1 MVEGDRLL
9 ELPAAAVYLAEAE
22 WRAGNEEAADRA
34 ADTALRAAQRQG
46 SDHILMQA
54 LADVPA
60 VVSRRIDS
68 EPSADSSWHRLG
80 RSLIAQGVRLTANPG
95 VAVRFRDFGER
106 SIEVD
111 GEPRQ
116 PKISK
121 GYELL
126 AYLLTYGESTRE
138 DLLGALFKGRAD
150 DSARAYL
157 RQAINALRDCLP
169 DGALIT
175 PPGGPVRLA
184 DDVLVVSDSDNL
196 ESRLMEAA
204 RLRGE
209 DRIAATLSALALT
222 EQGEYLGGATSAWV
236 DDRRAALTERV
247 VAARLDAA
255 ELALSAGNFELAQ
268 QLGREVLA
276 ADPYREAAWR
286 LMMRVAGLHG
296 DPDGVIREYKAC
308 EHALADVGTTPAGAT
323 RKLLDQLR
331 L

>member
-1 MVEGDRLL
+1 
-9 ELPAAAVYLAEAE
+9 
-22 WRAGNEEAADRA
+22 
-34 ADTALRAAQRQG
+34 
-46 SDHILMQA
+46 MQA
-54 LADVPA
+54 LADLPA

-95 VAVRFRDFGER
+95 VAVRFRDLGER
-106 SIEVD
+106 SIAVD

-126 AYLLTYGESTRE
+126 AYLLTHGESSRE
-138 DLLGALFKGRAD
+138 DLLGALFGGRAD
-150 DSARAYL
+150 ESARAYL

-169 DGALIT
+169 DDALIT
-175 PPGGPVRLA
+175 PPGGPVALA
-184 DDVLVVSDSDNL
+184 EDVLVVSDSDTL
-196 ESRLMEAA
+196 ESRLVEAA

-209 DRIAATLSALALT
+209 DRIAATLDALTLT
-222 EQGEYLGGATSAWV
+222 EQGEYLEGARSAWV
-236 DDRRAALTERV
+236 DERRAHLLERV
-247 VAARLDAA
+247 LDARLDAA
-255 ELALSAGNFELAQ
+255 ELALAAGNLELVR
-268 QLGREVLA
+268 QLGRQVLD
-276 ADPYREAAWR
+276 ADPYRESAWR

-308 EHALADVGTTPAGAT
+308 EHALADVGTTPAGST